1 VTQIFMMRNYR
12 VMPNSGVTLGVG
24 VGVGV
29 GF

>member
-1 VTQIFMMRNYR
+1 MRNYR
-12 VMPNSGVTLGVG
+12 VVPQSTFGIGVG